1 MNQKQLAEHIGN
13 IEDRLVQQAEQIPD
27 YAALRRGRRRRQL
40 LAMAAALVLMVTSFS
55 AGAIAF
61 AREIVVKVPM
71 EQEILMLEG
80 VNLTLIF
87 PDSWAGQYAVEK
99 NGQNYVVYNPK
110 MREAVGEGTYLL
122 DGGVLFTIVC
132 YEEAMTEGQF
142 IENGLDFTAY
152 RYLLATSDR
161 TYVLRYA
168 SDVQYDPED
177 EEQKSTYQKMM
188 SEIKD
193 IQFVVDNLW
202 EE

>member
-99 NGQNYVVYNPK
+99 NGQNYVVYNPQ
-110 MREAVGEGTYLL
+110 MREAVGEGT
-122 DGGVLFTIVC
+122 
-132 YEEAMTEGQF
+132 
-142 IENGLDFTAY
+142 
-152 RYLLATSDR
+152 
-161 TYVLRYA
+161 
-168 SDVQYDPED
+168 
-177 EEQKSTYQKMM
+177 
-188 SEIKD
+188 
-193 IQFVVDNLW
+193 
-202 EE
+202 